1 MQTHERI
8 VLAGRSGLLRAA
20 HASVLRDAGFDVV
33 AEADDGGALLSKV
46 RAHRPDV
53 AIVDDRRGGARDD
66 ELVEAVRLIRDEPD
80 GVAVLLLGHDVDA
93 AMARALV
100 HAGAEGTGYLLERRV
115 ADVERYARAIR
126 EVASGGSVVEPEL
139 ITHIIGPQRGDD
151 GLEALDDRDREVLAR
166 LAAGATNRAIAQRMF
181 LSERAIERHVTTI
194 FDALGIGP
202 CRRNHRRVLAALTY
216 LRTV

>member
-1 MQTHERI
+1 MPAHERI

-33 AEADDGGALLSKV
+33 AEAGDGGALLRKV

-66 ELVEAVRLIRDEPD
+66 GLVEAVRLIRGERE

-93 AMARALV
+93 AMAHALM

-115 ADVERYARAIR
+115 ADVGRYARAIR

-139 ITHIIGPQRGDD
+139 IAHILGPQRSDD
-151 GLEALDDRDREVLAR
+151 GLEALGDRDREVLSR
-166 LAAGATNRAIAQRMF
+166 LAAGATNRAIAQRMY
-181 LSERAIERHVTTI
+181 LSERAIERHVTAI
-194 FDALGIGP
+194 FHALGIGP

-216 LRTV
+216 LRTT

>member
-1 MQTHERI
+1 M
-8 VLAGRSGLLRAA
+8 
-20 HASVLRDAGFDVV
+20 
-33 AEADDGGALLSKV
+33 

-66 ELVEAVRLIRDEPD
+66 ELVEAVRRIRDEAE

-93 AMARALV
+93 AMARALL
-100 HAGAEGTGYLLERRV
+100 HAGAEGAGYLLERRV
-115 ADVERYARAIR
+115 ADVERFTRGRSARWR
-126 EVASGGSVVEPEL
+126 RVARSLEPEV
-139 ITHIIGPQRGDD
+139 IAPHRRPTAGATTV
-151 GLEALDDRDREVLAR
+151 LEALGDRDREVLAR

-181 LSERAIERHVTTI
+181 LSERAIERHVTAI

-216 LRTV
+216 LRTI